1 MNKGERAQASG
12 EQLERASR
20 QATDLMRAYHDDPEA
35 WVRLL
40 VTVGTGDAIIYHFDV
55 YWPTWGEQSR
65 VLVRCVGADRWQAT
79 FVDEPPGN
87 LSNAVTSSASTS

>member
-1 MNKGERAQASG
+1 MGALMNQDERAQASG

-40 VTVGTGDAIIYHFDV
+40 VTVGTGDATIYHFDA

-65 VLVRCVGADRWQAT
+65 VLVQRVDRWQAT
-79 FVDEPPGN
+79 FVDEPP
-87 LSNAVTSSASTS
+87 ATSATR